1 MELSQDKWKESD
13 ERDILARTQNVESR
27 SKDSPEIKEL
37 GVEEELKKKKKLS
50 HMLESSSSLH
60 KTPSSLPVP

>member
-37 GVEEELKKKKKLS
+37 GVEEELKKKKKIVS
-50 HMLESSSSLH
+50 HA
-60 KTPSSLPVP
+60 